1 MWALRGAIS
10 LQTPGHLRPAQQPG
24 PVHLLGCS
32 RRRSLGC
39 FAQMSL
45 NRHLTEV
52 CWIQYTQVTPT
63 CGGCPFMDV
72 RWLGSWTPPPPC
84 QERDASNWHPLSCI
98 FAFLALKHVPSF
110 EHLFLTARLLQ
121 PFFPIGPFLASTLPQ
136 HVCPP
141 CLFPVSL
148 ESTPRGFIYSF
159 QTVNP

>member
-72 RWLGSWTPPPPC
+72 RWLGSWTPLPRAKNVMPATGTPSP
-84 QERDASNWHPLSCI
+84 ASS
-98 FAFLALKHVPSF
+98 
-110 EHLFLTARLLQ
+110 LFLL
-121 PFFPIGPFLASTLPQ
+121 
-136 HVCPP
+136 
-141 CLFPVSL
+141 
-148 ESTPRGFIYSF
+148 
-159 QTVNP
+159 